1 VATVKPMN
9 CIFCNPPAGEIVIQN
24 DLCYARWDKFPV
36 SRGHL
41 LIIPFRHTQDFFSM
55 TDAERRA
62 AIDLVTECKKII
74 EEKYHPDGYNIGFN
88 VGLAGGQTV
97 MHCHCHVIPR
107 YAGDVPDP
115 KGGVRGVVPG
125 KRGY

>member
-1 VATVKPMN
+1 MAPVKSGE
-9 CIFCNPPAGEIVIQN
+9 CIFCNPAPEDIVLQN

-41 LIIPFRHTQDFFSM
+41 LIIPFRHTPDFFSM

-62 AIDLVTECKKII
+62 AVDLVAGSKKLLD
-74 EEKYHPDGYNIGFN
+74 ERCRPDGYNIGFN

-97 MHCHCHVIPR
+97 MHCHCHMIPR

-125 KRGY
+125 RRGY

>member
-1 VATVKPMN
+1 MN